1 MKRTIYPSLL
11 LKPLAVL
18 QLCILISCRPST
30 NEREATEN
38 SNIPLADSLV
48 TDLEKQPTATAP
60 TMHWYDTLIADYIK
74 HSEKKLI
81 RMALKNN
88 DSIEWL
94 YDQTIDKDGTRYM
107 LFNIGQDVYDEGY
120 TNKRFVSDG
129 WVYIDSIQRKLY
141 EYDLPNDTIIEW
153 KKKNTK

>member
-48 TDLEKQPTATAP
+48 TDLEKQPTTTAP

-153 KKKNTK
+153 KKKNTN